1 MYTTPSQCEA
11 TMSSARSA
19 LKSITFVLAGRTT
32 LSEHCPTERIEVDY
46 AVAERSPYLRIY
58 LPQQVRDDRPL
69 LPIQLGDIDPAGFKL
84 YIEWLTTGVVKF
96 SDQRSLQLDSCIDLI
111 YAHIVG
117 CAFSQPHFQ
126 DYIID
131 KLASILDPAQTFDQK
146 ILEMLYLE
154 KHASTLLRKFVT
166 DKMFAYDRRI
176 LGMLRNSVE
185 DIVTGISDVKGCEY
199 HVHDEGLCYRHG
211 RPSEFEEMERGN
223 DLGGK
228 KWSIDD
234 DPELNAM
241 AAQYLGKTTTP
252 SRTDKSSKSLDTRHR
267 TSTGKRQTQANK
279 LASQLRIPSLHN
291 MYENDLH
298 HQESILRSRNL
309 RSPRPSTRSLTPD
322 IDVDKPLPPTPE
334 PPYAPSTKDLVLEC
348 LSRLPPAPEQIS
360 PQGLVEERLAR
371 TSSDHVRITSSTDNG
386 DLLRPIKISRPPVTL
401 TTSSS
406 TISSAFKST
415 SRPSS
420 PLDFIPPSLRP
431 GTPLPSTHPTRNL
444 TFAPLP
450 KSHRQA
456 PKPRPQ
462 TPSPTKSNT
471 TTTSSLVPY
480 PPRSSTPEP
489 RSSLSPSPYPYRS
502 TTPAPRPSPSPSPSP
517 STSPSPSPSPPP
529 LLQRPYHI
537 SPSSPSLPH
546 FAPLIKRKPAPPRG
560 VDWLEQWDRLFELQG
575 TQGFGLRR
583 GEKKERRSRF
593 LEILE
598 SVGSGKGNA
607 DWCGWDQ

>member
-1 MYTTPSQCEA
+1 MYTTPLQREGG
-11 TMSSARSA
+11 TSSARSV

-32 LSEHCPTERIEVDY
+32 LSEHCPTEQVEVDY
-46 AVAERSPYLRIY
+46 AVAECSPYLRIY
-58 LPQQVRDDRPL
+58 LPQHVRDDRPV

-84 YIEWLTTGVVKF
+84 YIEWLTTGVVNF
-96 SDQRSLQLDSCIDLI
+96 SDNRSLQLDSCIDLI

-117 CAFSQPHFQ
+117 STFSQPNFQ

-166 DKMFAYDRRI
+166 DKMFAYDRRM
-176 LGMLRNSVE
+176 LGLLRNSVE
-185 DIVTGISDVKGCEY
+185 DIVTGTSDVKGCEY
-199 HVHDEGLCYRHG
+199 HIHEDGVCYRLG
-211 RPSEFEEMERGN
+211 RPGEFEEMERGN

-241 AAQYLGKTTTP
+241 AAQYLGKAKTTSTTASKPRKIPPTTRRP
-252 SRTDKSSKSLDTRHR
+252 STEIRQSSRKSLV
-267 TSTGKRQTQANK
+267 
-279 LASQLRIPSLHN
+279 SQLKIPLSHN
-291 MYENDLH
+291 MYENNLH
-298 HQESILRSRNL
+298 HQESTLSSRTL

-322 IDVDKPLPPTPE
+322 IDVDKPLPPSPE
-334 PPYAPSTKDLVLEC
+334 PPQAPSTSDLVLEC
-348 LSRLPPAPEQIS
+348 LGRLPPAPEQSSTRELID
-360 PQGLVEERLAR
+360 ECLAR
-371 TSSDHVRITSSTDNG
+371 TASEH
-386 DLLRPIKISRPPVTL
+386 LRPITPSNDADFACPVKISRRSATPLPSL
-401 TTSSS
+401 SLTSSNY
-406 TISSAFKST
+406 T
-415 SRPSS
+415 SVSQPSS
-420 PLDFIPPSLRP
+420 PLDLITPSLRP
-431 GTPLPSTHPTRNL
+431 GTPLPSSHPTRNL

-450 KSHRQA
+450 RSHRTTF
-456 PKPRPQ
+456 KPRPQ
-462 TPSPTKSNT
+462 TPSANKPHATFSSPTYHHK
-471 TTTSSLVPY
+471 
-480 PPRSSTPEP
+480 
-489 RSSLSPSPYPYRS
+489 S
-502 TTPAPRPSPSPSPSP
+502 TTPAPRDNSSPSPSPSP
-517 STSPSPSPSPPP
+517 SLSPSPSPSPPP

-583 GEKKERRSRF
+583 AEKKEKKSRF
-593 LEILE
+593 MEILE

-607 DWCGWDQ
+607 DR

>member
-1 MYTTPSQCEA
+1 MYTTLLQREGG
-11 TMSSARSA
+11 TSSARSISM
-19 LKSITFVLAGRTT
+19 SITFVLAGRTT
-32 LSEHCPTERIEVDY
+32 LSEHCPTEHIEVEY
-46 AVAERSPYLRIY
+46 AIAERSPYLRIY
-58 LPQQVRDDRPL
+58 LPQHVRDDRPL

-84 YIEWLTTGVVKF
+84 YIEWLITGVVEWSTKG
-96 SDQRSLQLDSCIDLI
+96 SLQLNSCVDLI

-117 CAFSQPHFQ
+117 TAFSQPHFQ

-166 DKMFAYDRRI
+166 DKMFAYDRRM

-185 DIVTGISDVKGCEY
+185 DIVTGTSDVKGCEY
-199 HVHDEGLCYRHG
+199 HIHDDGVCYKHG
-211 RPSEFEEMERGN
+211 GASEFEEIERGS

-241 AAQYLGKTTTP
+241 AAQYLGKAKTTSTTANKRRKIP
-252 SRTDKSSKSLDTRHR
+252 SANRRPSMEIRQSSRKSL
-267 TSTGKRQTQANK
+267 AP
-279 LASQLRIPSLHN
+279 QLKIPSLHN
-291 MYENDLH
+291 MYENDMH
-298 HQESILRSRNL
+298 HREPTVRSRNL
-309 RSPRPSTRSLTPD
+309 RSPRLSTRSLTPD

-334 PPYAPSTKDLVLEC
+334 TFETPSTQDLVLEC
-348 LSRLPPAPEQIS
+348 LGRLLPAAERIS
-360 PQGLVEERLAR
+360 TEELLEGCVER
-371 TSSDHVRITSSTDNG
+371 TPSEYLRSITPTDNA
-386 DLLRPIKISRPPVTL
+386 DFQHSVKPSRRPPTPSRSSSRPSPTF
-401 TTSSS
+401 T
-406 TISSAFKST
+406 ST

-420 PLDFIPPSLRP
+420 PLDLIPSSLRP
-431 GTPLPSTHPTRNL
+431 GTPLPSSHPTRNL

-450 KSHRQA
+450 NSHRTT

-462 TPSPTKSNT
+462 TPSANNPHATLS
-471 TTTSSLVPY
+471 
-480 PPRSSTPEP
+480 SST
-489 RSSLSPSPYPYRS
+489 YHYRS
-502 TTPAPRPSPSPSPSP
+502 YTPAPRDTSSSSPSSP
-517 STSPSPSPSPPP
+517 SPSPSPSPPP
-529 LLQRPYHI
+529 LIQRPYHI

-575 TQGFGLRR
+575 TQGSGLRR
-583 GEKKERRSRF
+583 GEKKERKSRF
-593 LEILE
+593 MEILE

-607 DWCGWDQ
+607 DRFG